1 MKIGCKIR
9 VKLTV
14 NYKFHI
20 NLMKVRNDS
29 YVSISNS
36 LKIIG
41 LISLFDQK
49 RSKLVILYLSRTPI
63 KSDL

>member
-1 MKIGCKIR
+1 
-9 VKLTV
+9 
-14 NYKFHI
+14 
-20 NLMKVRNDS
+20 MKVRNDS